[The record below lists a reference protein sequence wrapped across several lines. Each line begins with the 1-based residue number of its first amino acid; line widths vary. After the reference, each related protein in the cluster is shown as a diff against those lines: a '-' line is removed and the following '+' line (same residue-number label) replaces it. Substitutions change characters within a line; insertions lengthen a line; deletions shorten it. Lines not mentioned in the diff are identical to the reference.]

1 MRPPFLLYALA
12 ALLARLVNV
21 NDLLIIDSGLV
32 LVLGTYVFEVRAA
45 LLAILVIAA
54 IVFDVRSRRIPNG
67 LVLTGLI
74 VAVAFHLFHSSG
86 WGFLYALKGAA
97 VGLGLFLPLYIVRAL
112 GAGDVKLMAAVGAFL
127 GPVGAIGAVLM
138 TLLAG
143 GVLALAVAVWKGALP
158 AVLANTRFILNH
170 AAIAAVTGAGSS
182 IPKPATSTLKL
193 PYAIAIAAGTFTQLL
208 LVNSGRALIG

>member
-1 MRPPFLLYALA
+1 MA
-12 ALLARLVNV
+12 
-21 NDLLIIDSGLV
+21 DLIVVDSGVML
-32 LVLGTYVFEVRAA
+32 LLGTYVVDVRTT
-45 LLAILVIAA
+45 LLAVIIVGAIL
-54 IVFDVRSRRIPNG
+54 FDVRSRRIPNG

-127 GPVGAIGAVLM
+127 GPVGAVGAVLM

-143 GVLALAVAVWKGALP
+143 GVLALVVAVWKGALP
-158 AVLANTRFILNH
+158 AVLVNTRSILNH
-170 AAIAAVTGAGSS
+170 AAVAAVTGAGSS
-182 IPKPATSTLKL
+182 ILKPPTSTLKL
-193 PYAIAIAAGTFTQLL
+193 PYAIAIAAGTFTQLV
-208 LVNSGRALIG
+208 LVDSGRALIG